1 MTSRVLAIIVT
12 AALALG
18 VAGSASAAPGDRD
31 TSFNP
36 PALNNYV
43 KSVAELS
50 DGKYLIGGRFTDAG
64 YPYLVRLKSDGGLDT
79 DVTPPAP
86 SSIVNSV
93 AALSDGQYL
102 IGGSFATIGGEPSDY
117 VARLNSDSSRDKSF
131 TPPALDSIV
140 NSVAELTDGQYLIG
154 GGFTND
160 GYAHVARLNANGT
173 RDTSFTPPA
182 LNSYVYS
189 VAPLSDG
196 RYLIGGAFT
205 NAGGDL
211 DTNFVA
217 RLNANGTRDESFRPP
232 DLNGYV
238 RSVAALTG
246 GKYLIGGD
254 FSDVG
259 GDPDT
264 DYVVRLNSDGTRD
277 ESFRPPDLNGYVRSV
292 AALTG
297 GKYLIGGDF
306 SDVGG
311 DSNTDYVVRLN
322 SDGTRDPDFNPPPLS
337 SKVRSVA
344 ALRDG
349 KYLIGGDF
357 TNPGYARVARLE
369 GQMAELPEVPEDV
382 LPENPVI
389 IDNTDKPIGLPN
401 NRPVYFPIAPLAP
414 ATPGWDPNARGACK
428 RSETNKKLAKC
439 VSGMTK
445 LPDFTGIYALKAN
458 LSGTTHKMKGACRW
472 DGGDSECRVY
482 LNRRGKW
489 RLTWTAEEK
498 TTARTVVV
506 P

>member
-1 MTSRVLAIIVT
+1 MTSRVLGLIVT
-12 AALALG
+12 AAVALG
-18 VAGSASAAPGDRD
+18 VAGSAGAAPGDRD

-102 IGGSFATIGGEPSDY
+102 IGGSFATIGGEPSNY

-140 NSVAELTDGQYLIG
+140 NSVAALTDGQYLIG
-154 GGFTND
+154 GGFTSD

-189 VAPLSDG
+189 VAALSDG

-217 RLNANGTRDESFRPP
+217 RLNANGT
-232 DLNGYV
+232 L
-238 RSVAALTG
+238 
-246 GKYLIGGD
+246 
-254 FSDVG
+254 
-259 GDPDT
+259 
-264 DYVVRLNSDGTRD
+264 D

-344 ALRDG
+344 LLRDG

-401 NRPVYFPIAPLAP
+401 DRPVYFPIAPLAP

-458 LSGTTHKMKGACRW
+458 LSGTKHKMKGACRW

-489 RLTWTAEEK
+489 RLTWTAGEK